1 MAEWLYGG
9 KTWRQILDETSKS
22 IAKLCKTKGDEYKAS
37 DDDQLANFRRRAAR
51 FKDMP
56 PELVWAI
63 YAGKHWDAIE
73 TYIDD
78 LQTGFQRQR
87 SEPIEGRID
96 DLIVYLILLK
106 AMCAERPVATQTAVI
121 LCKLCGATTQEQIDE
136 CSQIEEG
143 CQRIPF

>member
-1 MAEWLYGG
+1 MAERLYGS
-9 KTWRQILDETSKS
+9 KTWLDILNTTITNIEN
-22 IAKLCKTKGDEYKAS
+22 LCKTKGDEYKAS
-37 DDDQLANFRRRAAR
+37 NDDQLANFRRRAGR
-51 FKDMP
+51 FKDVP

-73 TYIDD
+73 TYTDD

-106 AMCAERPVATQTAVI
+106 AMCAERIKICTV
-121 LCKLCGATTQEQIDE
+121 
-136 CSQIEEG
+136 
-143 CQRIPF
+143 CQQPGTGDCIIKDCPHAIPF